1 MTRAFL
7 ILLLTGVFT
16 MANAST
22 DGTQLVQ
29 TWHIQYV
36 YDGETPVAP
45 AAALAGDMFQFNAG
59 ETFSAV
65 INGVAY
71 TGTYALHQDAGWVT
85 MYITDDHAERYKI
98 VELTATTLKV
108 QQFLSDGTIRTLQY
122 TAG

>member
-7 ILLLTGVFT
+7 ILLLTGIFT
-16 MANAST
+16 VAQAKP
-22 DGTQLVQ
+22 DGTEIVQ
-29 TWHIQYV
+29 TWHLQYV

-45 AAALAGDMFQFNAG
+45 VAALAGDMFQFNADAS
-59 ETFSAV
+59 FSAV

-71 TGTYALHQDAGWVT
+71 TGTYALHQESSWVT